1 VLSLITSI
9 ALAILYIFLF
19 VILQME
25 DYSLLLG
32 SIGLFIILALV
43 MYLSKQIN
51 WYGQLDENK

>member
-1 VLSLITSI
+1 
-9 ALAILYIFLF
+9 
-19 VILQME
+19 ME